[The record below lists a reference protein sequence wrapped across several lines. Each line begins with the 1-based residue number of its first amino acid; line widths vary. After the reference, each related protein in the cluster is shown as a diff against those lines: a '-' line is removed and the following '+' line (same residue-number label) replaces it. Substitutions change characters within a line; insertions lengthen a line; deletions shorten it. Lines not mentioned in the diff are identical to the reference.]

1 MVQVT
6 YHVTSQR
13 NIILKHVKDDEFFM
27 CAKFRLGSV
36 PYAEVIGNELF
47 STKSQQKLDCVLF
60 SVARATMSSR
70 THHARRH

>member
-47 STKSQQKLDCVLF
+47 STNPTK
-60 SVARATMSSR
+60 T
-70 THHARRH
+70 